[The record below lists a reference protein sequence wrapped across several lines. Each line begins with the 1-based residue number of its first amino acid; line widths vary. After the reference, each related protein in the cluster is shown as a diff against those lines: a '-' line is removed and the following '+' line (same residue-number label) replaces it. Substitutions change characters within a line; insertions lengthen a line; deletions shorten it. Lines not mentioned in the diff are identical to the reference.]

1 MGEPPQLGQLRQQ
14 GQRHDRA
21 DARDALQQVILLA
34 PEGAGPQ
41 PLAHVL
47 VDFPQVRLEPGKMGL
62 DAGTHERHPRRPQA
76 ILLRGPHR
84 HHLPSPLDERHQR
97 LGRLLR
103 QRARGGTHGLA
114 EIRHCLRIQPI
125 GLRQAPGG
133 AGKVASVTRI
143 DHGDRQA
150 GTPQLRHERRV
161 VAPGGLD
168 HDHVRVEGPQPPN
181 DFGDPGR
188 LIGQLPCF
196 ALRPDRDVQR
206 RLGHLDPDDHVFRL
220 VPRSSLVLSCRPPR
234 LGLAGYGISTWL
246 ALAPVRAHRGAGR
259 DDPSSSAASRGRG
272 MSGLSRPRAAC
283 HWAILHDS

>member
-1 MGEPPQLGQLRQQ
+1 
-14 GQRHDRA
+14 
-21 DARDALQQVILLA
+21 
-34 PEGAGPQ
+34 
-41 PLAHVL
+41 
-47 VDFPQVRLEPGKMGL
+47 MGL

-97 LGRLLR
+97 LGRLVR
-103 QRARGGTHGLA
+103 QWARGGTHGLA
-114 EIRHCLRIQPI
+114 EMSQCLRIQPI

-143 DHGDRQA
+143 DHGD
-150 GTPQLRHERRV
+150 

-168 HDHVRVEGPQPPN
+168 HDHVRVECPQPPN

-188 LIGQLPCF
+188 IIGQMPFF

-206 RLGHLDPDDHVFRL
+206 RLGHIDPDDHVFRL

-246 ALAPVRAHRGAGR
+246 ALATVRAHRGEGR

-272 MSGLSRPRAAC
+272 ISGLSRPRAAC